1 MSAVAVET
9 PATSLPRGTD
19 AAQPLIALDHVSV
32 HFVQRPGMA
41 ERLAALFGAP
51 AAELVVQAVSDV
63 SLTVAQG
70 EVVGLVG
77 ESGCGKSTLGRVV
90 AGLLAPTEGSVRFR
104 GEDIATMSE
113 RRRRVAALAVQ
124 MIFQDPF
131 ASLNPR
137 MTIAEIIGEAPR
149 VHGLVGRVEQEHYV
163 DETMRRVG
171 LDPSLK
177 RRYPHQF
184 SGGQR
189 QRIGIARAL
198 AVKPQFLVCD
208 EAVASL
214 DVSIQAQVINLLED
228 IQDEYGIAY
237 VFVAHD
243 LSVVRHISDRVA
255 VMYLGHIM
263 ELTDRDSLYEHP
275 LHPYTHAL
283 LSAVPVPDPAVGKR
297 ERILLQGDLPS
308 PINPP
313 SGCVFHTRCFNAQEQ
328 CKVDKP
334 ALRELRPGH
343 QVACH
348 FPVEKIEGDII
359 GPMPDDVAPILPDEV
374 ERAHPIGTSKE
385 LGGEMFGQNVSPT
398 HTDETG
404 R

>member
-1 MSAVAVET
+1 MSVVATET
-9 PATSLPRGTD
+9 PATSVARSTD
-19 AAQPLIALDHVSV
+19 AAHPLIALDHVCV
-32 HFVQRPGMA
+32 RFVQRPGMA

-90 AGLLAPTEGSVRFR
+90 AGLLAPSEGSVRFR

-113 RRRRVAALAVQ
+113 RRRREAALAVQ

-137 MTIAEIIGEAPR
+137 MTVAEIIGEAPR
-149 VHGLVGRVEQEHYV
+149 VHGLVSAAEQARYV
-163 DETMRRVG
+163 DEIMQRVG

-214 DVSIQAQVINLLED
+214 DVSIQAQIINLFLQLR
-228 IQDEYGIAY
+228 QDLGLTYLFIS
-237 VFVAHD
+237 HD
-243 LSVVRHISDRVA
+243 LGVIEHLSDRVM
-255 VMYLGHIM
+255 VMYLGRVV
-263 ELTDRDSLYEHP
+263 EEARTEDLFAAP
-275 LHPYTHAL
+275 NHPYTQAL
-283 LSAVPVPDPAVGKR
+283 LQEVPRLDSGHR
-297 ERILLQGDLPS
+297 QFEGIRGEIPS
-308 PINPP
+308 PLAPP
-313 SGCVFHTRCFNAQEQ
+313 PGCHFHPRCPHAMAV
-328 CKVDKP
+328 C
-334 ALRELRPGH
+334 REVAPPLAEIAPGRRS
-343 QVACH
+343 ACH
-348 FPVEKIEGDII
+348 
-359 GPMPDDVAPILPDEV
+359 LNTT
-374 ERAHPIGTSKE
+374 R
-385 LGGEMFGQNVSPT
+385 
-398 HTDETG
+398 
-404 R
+404 